1 MTSEIPNVESPPAAQ
16 NPSKSSTFVYSSI
29 GEVGLKNVVAAYSAN
44 PDQDGD
50 EERLLAQEAQVEASW
65 RTGSTHLSRSPSG
78 LWYMRLKVPESIRQA
93 YPHLPKELRRS
104 TKTRHRLHALAIS
117 RKMCLDF
124 FIRYKNTETSMA
136 QPDRQEHIALQ
147 RDSFVVTYVDGQ
159 LSISTKDIS
168 LSTLSKL
175 TQIVQGLQT
184 SFAANDAAFV
194 ASVQAAPVAYVPEA
208 HPQMRAQAAVPLSK
222 QPVHALAQTTHQ
234 DVMPTSSMPSTIQTG
249 AMARNFETSSSTP
262 EWLSD
267 AIEYWRANGP
277 NRFSDESWQ
286 HSYKPTFRILREVI
300 GTERRS
306 IQHSDGSVEHGAPD
320 IRICDLTSEHL
331 VRFHE
336 ALKVLPPNQ
345 GHNTALVEAL
355 HRIRDREKNKQPL
368 PSAHSVEKKLGHVQ
382 PFIKY
387 AKQSKWLHPDVLDA
401 MELSRKSAAALLVKT
416 DRKKVRKPG
425 FAALNTDEL
434 RKLFGH
440 AAFTANAEKKPW
452 SYWIP
457 LFCLYQGMRVSEA
470 SQLYTDDI
478 ITLDG
483 VPCVSLIEDAQAD
496 VEEQDLME
504 VARSSEEYRRLKNT
518 SSRRNVPLHPKL
530 IELGFLSFYEKVKKA
545 NPIRPVHLYPQL
557 KWDTKQMFGR
567 KPSRTIIEW
576 MKNVGV
582 HQTRYK
588 VAHSLRSNFNQAL
601 TATLLPADLISILMG
616 HATGSMKDSNYNM
629 TDHGPALPFSVIVEH
644 MKRME
649 FGLDLMPLAGEWS

>member
-1 MTSEIPNVESPPAAQ
+1 
-16 NPSKSSTFVYSSI
+16 
-29 GEVGLKNVVAAYSAN
+29 
-44 PDQDGD
+44 
-50 EERLLAQEAQVEASW
+50 
-65 RTGSTHLSRSPSG
+65 
-78 LWYMRLKVPESIRQA
+78 
-93 YPHLPKELRRS
+93 
-104 TKTRHRLHALAIS
+104 
-117 RKMCLDF
+117 
-124 FIRYKNTETSMA
+124 MA

-147 RDSFVVTYVDGQ
+147 RDSFVVTYVDGE

-168 LSTLSKL
+168 LATLSKL

-184 SFAANDAAFV
+184 SFAANDAMFV
-194 ASVQAAPVAYVPEA
+194 APLQAAPAVAITATHAPVTCISEA
-208 HPQMRAQAAVPLSK
+208 HHQRMTQAAVPLPS
-222 QPVHALAQTTHQ
+222 QPVHVPTQTAPQHAVQTR
-234 DVMPTSSMPSTIQTG
+234 SAPSTVSTG
-249 AMARNFETSSSTP
+249 SFARNFEITSYAP
-262 EWLSD
+262 EWLSE

-277 NRFSDESWQ
+277 NRFSDESWH
-286 HSYKPTFRILREVI
+286 HSYRPTFRILREVI
-300 GTERRS
+300 GTERHS

-336 ALKVLPPNQ
+336 ALKLLPPNQ
-345 GHNTALVEAL
+345 GHNTALIEAL

-368 PSAHSVEKKLGHVQ
+368 PSTHSVEKKLGHVQ

-387 AKQSKWLHPDVLDA
+387 AKQSKWLHPDVLDT

-416 DRKKVRKPG
+416 ERKKARKPG

-478 ITLDG
+478 ITLDS
-483 VPCVSLIEDAQAD
+483 VPCISLIEDAQAD
-496 VEEQDLME
+496 VEEKDLME
-504 VARSSEEYRRLKNT
+504 VARCSEEYRRLKNT

-530 IELGFLSFYEKVKKA
+530 IELGFLSFYEKVKKS

-557 KWDTKQMFGR
+557 KWDSKQMFGR

-576 MKNVGV
+576 MKAVGV

-629 TDHGPALPFSVIVEH
+629 TDHGPALPFSVIVGH
-644 MKRME
+644 MEKME
-649 FGLDLMPLAGEWS
+649 FGLDLKPLAGVWN